1 MKQNQPFKHAIAF
14 VIGFGIVFTFLGIS
28 VGVIG
33 RLTPT
38 LLPAIQVLG
47 GILLIAFGLVTV
59 GLTSWI
65 SDQIRARPSW
75 QDAWLG
81 NQMVRSLD
89 YFNSLVYADRRLQLR
104 TARRG
109 YLSSFLTGIVF
120 SAGWAPCLGPIL
132 AAILLLA
139 SEQQTIAQGA
149 FLMVVFTLGL
159 AVPFL
164 ITAGAMGRLSGT
176 LRKINQNAKVIS
188 LISGAFLIF
197 TGWLLVSG
205 RLLDVSTDL
214 IYYLGFGFGL
224 EEIILGSAT
233 ISIPLAFFAG
243 TLSFFS
249 PCVLPLIPAYLGYM
263 GSKALGS
270 QAGYSET
277 VEV

>member
-1 MKQNQPFKHAIAF
+1 MKHNQPFKHAIAF

-243 TLSFFS
+243 ILSFFS